1 MHDTNGRRFKAAVHT
16 EDVDKRAIGPAVSQ
30 SGHQLVV
37 GELVVEEHW
46 HVICTQLNTHW
57 WRGTR
62 RTANRPRYG
71 AFTRRRRSRYYAC
84 VRLTLSVSI
93 PATSC
98 APHRCGLLLHVST
111 FCGLCVSLSVC
122 RCVCYK
128 RSKTKNG
135 LANKKTI
142 LASVLC
148 RQKDNRMSA
157 DSVFC
162 RVFFRLASTNTDILP
177 NYEV

>member
-1 MHDTNGRRFKAAVHT
+1 MHYTNGRRFKAAVHT

-62 RTANRPRYG
+62 RPANRPRYG
-71 AFTRRRRSRYYAC
+71 AFTRTRRSRYYAC

-111 FCGLCVSLSVC
+111 FCGLSVSLSVC
-122 RCVCYK
+122 RCVCYE